1 MKVLLIEDSDRL
13 RRSLRVGLA
22 KEGFVVESSA
32 DGESG
37 YEFVKSYEYDVI
49 VLDLMLPR
57 MPGLELL
64 ARIRDEGN
72 HTPVLILSA
81 KDEISDRVCGL
92 DLGADDY
99 LVKPFAF
106 DELCARLRTLA
117 RRKHDVTAIVLQIGA
132 VHIDVARRQC
142 FVDNKAIELTP
153 SEYRLLECL
162 ALRRGK
168 VISRES
174 LLELLRDNYFA
185 TSSNVVEVTVST
197 LRKKLRNAVPDEVI
211 HTRRG
216 FGYYVE

>member
-1 MKVLLIEDSDRL
+1 MKILLIEDSDRL
-13 RRSLRVGLA
+13 RRSLSLGLA

-32 DGESG
+32 DGKSG

-57 MPGLELL
+57 MPGLDLL
-64 ARIRDEGN
+64 ARIRDEGIQ
-72 HTPVLILSA
+72 TPVLILSA
-81 KDEISDRVCGL
+81 KDEVSDRVCGL

-117 RRKHDVTAIVLQIGA
+117 RRKYDLKETVLRIGA
-132 VHIDVARRQC
+132 VNIDVARRYC
-142 FVDNKAIELTP
+142 FVDHTVIELTP

-162 ALRRGK
+162 ALRRGR

-174 LLELLRDNYFA
+174 LLELLRENYFA
-185 TSSNVVEVTVST
+185 ISSNVVEVTVST
-197 LRKKLRNAVPDEVI
+197 LRKKLRNAVTDEVI